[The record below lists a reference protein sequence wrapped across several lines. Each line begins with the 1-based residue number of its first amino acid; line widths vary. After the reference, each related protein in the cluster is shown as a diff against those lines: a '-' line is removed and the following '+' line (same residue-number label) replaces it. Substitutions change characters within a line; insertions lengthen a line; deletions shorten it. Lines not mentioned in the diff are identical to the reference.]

1 MAIVKHIKSRNANYS
16 AAINYLLFEDDEK
29 TGKKIVDESGR
40 SILRKEFYMDGLS
53 CDPMSFDKECELTNA
68 HFHKNKKRED
78 IKSHHY
84 IISYDPAD
92 VTENGLTGERAQ
104 AISLELAKQMFPGYQ
119 ALVVTHTDGHNE
131 SGNIHTHIVINSVR
145 MTAVERQPYMDKP
158 HEEAA
163 GYKHRSTD
171 KFMSTFKKTVMD
183 RCQQEG
189 LHQIDLLAPAERK
202 ITQKEY
208 MSQKHG
214 QQKLD
219 EINQK
224 IIEDGLKPT
233 STVFLTQKEYLRNA
247 IDECAATS
255 NSFDEFQ
262 SKLLEQFQISVI
274 EHRGRYSYL
283 HPDRQKRITER
294 ALGTRYGKEHL
305 EQTFLRKDP
314 LVILYVRSH
323 LRLVV
328 NLQTNVKAMQSPAY
342 AHRVKLSNLQQMAN
356 TLIFLQENN
365 YDSIEQLKTNYANA
379 LSSFNNSQIKRNT
392 LNQEIVKLNEQ
403 IHYLGQYYAT
413 KPYFTKMLYEKNK
426 ATFHKDHSMEISRL
440 EEARKY
446 LKSIYSTESVPSLQY
461 LYRQRDQ
468 LKSDLKKINTTL
480 HAQWKLENQLKIVLS
495 NTNSLLKHENQ
506 RFVTRNN
513 SLE

>member
-16 AAINYLLFEDDEK
+16 AAINYLLFEHDEK

-40 SILRKEFYMDGLS
+40 SILRKEFYMDGLN

-92 VTENGLTGERAQ
+92 VTENGLTGKRAQ

-145 MTAVERQPYMDKP
+145 KTAVERQPYMDKP

-208 MSQKHG
+208 MA
-214 QQKLD
+214 
-219 EINQK
+219 
-224 IIEDGLKPT
+224 
-233 STVFLTQKEYLRNA
+233 QKEYLRNA

-274 EHRGRYSYL
+274 DHRGRYSYL

-294 ALGTRYGKEHL
+294 ALGTRYGKEYL

-314 LVILYVRSH
+314 LAILYIRSH

-356 TLIFLQENN
+356 TIIYVQEHGF
-365 YDSIEQLKTNYANA
+365 DTQ
-379 LSSFNNSQIKRNT
+379 
-392 LNQEIVKLNEQ
+392 
-403 IHYLGQYYAT
+403 
-413 KPYFTKMLYEKNK
+413 
-426 ATFHKDHSMEISRL
+426 
-440 EEARKY
+440 
-446 LKSIYSTESVPSLQY
+446 
-461 LYRQRDQ
+461 
-468 LKSDLKKINTTL
+468 SDLKNTL
-480 HAQWKLENQLKIVLS
+480 LASKQELKEMQTQFTQHRSDLRILNDQIS
-495 NTNSLLKHENQ
+495 NLVVETSSTHRL
-506 RFVTRNN
+506 TNN
-513 SLE
+513 SV

>member
-16 AAINYLLFEDDEK
+16 AAINYLLFEHDEK

-40 SILRKEFYMDGLS
+40 SILRKEFYMDGLN

-145 MTAVERQPYMDKP
+145 KTAVERQTYMDKP

-208 MSQKHG
+208 MA
-214 QQKLD
+214 
-219 EINQK
+219 
-224 IIEDGLKPT
+224 
-233 STVFLTQKEYLRNA
+233 QKEYLRNA

-274 EHRGRYSYL
+274 DHRGRYSYL

-314 LVILYVRSH
+314 LTILYVRSH

-356 TLIFLQENN
+356 TIIYVQEHGF
-365 YDSIEQLKTNYANA
+365 DTQ
-379 LSSFNNSQIKRNT
+379 
-392 LNQEIVKLNEQ
+392 
-403 IHYLGQYYAT
+403 
-413 KPYFTKMLYEKNK
+413 
-426 ATFHKDHSMEISRL
+426 
-440 EEARKY
+440 
-446 LKSIYSTESVPSLQY
+446 
-461 LYRQRDQ
+461 
-468 LKSDLKKINTTL
+468 SDLKNTL
-480 HAQWKLENQLKIVLS
+480 LASKQELKEMQTQFTQHRSDLRILNDQIS
-495 NTNSLLKHENQ
+495 NLVVETSSTHRL
-506 RFVTRNN
+506 TNN
-513 SLE
+513 SV